1 MWIRPSRPG
10 RASHDLPH
18 VAALYSTARSRSLPC
33 PVSRGR
39 EAPRRTPRAVRLRTP
54 PPHSLSDQTARPSRL
69 AAEAVAPGTVP
80 PLSSFICG
88 TRFARL
94 DCALRTARRRR
105 RLESESHDWPIRARA
120 AVENRPILHE
130 PILQTP
136 RGATGPRPGRFRF
149 ARLIVD
155 RSFVDN
161 WRIYV
166 TLR

>member
-69 AAEAVAPGTVP
+69 AAETVSGP
-80 PLSSFICG
+80 SALKFHLRDEIRE
-88 TRFARL
+88 TR
-94 DCALRTARRRR
+94 LRTAHC
-105 RLESESHDWPIRARA
+105 ETET
-120 AVENRPILHE
+120 
-130 PILQTP
+130 QT
-136 RGATGPRPGRFRF
+136 RERVA
-149 ARLIVD
+149 
-155 RSFVDN
+155 
-161 WRIYV
+161 
-166 TLR
+166 